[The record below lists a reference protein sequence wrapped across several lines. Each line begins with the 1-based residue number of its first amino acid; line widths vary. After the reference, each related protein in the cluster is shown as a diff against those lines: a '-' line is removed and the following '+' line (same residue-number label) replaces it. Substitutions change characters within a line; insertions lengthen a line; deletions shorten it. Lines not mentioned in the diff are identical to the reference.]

1 MHTNQQMMAWNYDE
15 KLSPTAHVCKQ
26 YYKRGTVITNNRNAS
41 ATYPNTIKVSHNT
54 TNHRQ
59 GVQMNE

>member
-15 KLSPTAHVCKQ
+15 KLSPTAHVWKQ
-26 YYKRGTVITNNRNAS
+26 YYKRGTVITDNRNAS
-41 ATYPNTIKVSHNT
+41 TTYLNTIEVSHNT